1 MRFYLEGLAW
11 VATQATD
18 TVGKLLRMF
27 EEDRRAVLAIRG
39 GSIYQQAAAQSNLLV
54 YDHFRSRAMLRIP
67 EAAESLGMSKPTVA
81 RAVADLEG
89 IGIVREITGRSRNRL
104 YVYQKYVDAMNDAEN

>member
-1 MRFYLEGLAW
+1 
-11 VATQATD
+11 
-18 TVGKLLRMF
+18 
-27 EEDRRAVLAIRG
+27 
-39 GSIYQQAAAQSNLLV
+39 
-54 YDHFRSRAMLRIP
+54 
-67 EAAESLGMSKPTVA
+67 MSKPTVA